1 MSRRLAPAVLLIVAS
16 ALGAKNEKQCKACL
30 HLVNALQTVTILD
43 LLKKEEAERAKEAK
57 STQRYKK
64 TLRSGAIDE
73 LIEEAVSHNACVVLT
88 TMNGAG
94 GRVKKDCEALID
106 DHSDEL
112 SSALSSWHHR
122 NVSNNELYFDLCV
135 RGARVCKTDQLSLV
149 ARHAPRMT
157 GRLSTILRSRR
168 SCLARRMMGQSS
180 KWLARLWWRR

>member
-1 MSRRLAPAVLLIVAS
+1 MAPAVLLIVAS

-122 NVSNNELYFDLCV
+122 NVSNNELYFDCLLYTSPSP
-135 RGARVCKTDQLSLV
+135 RDGLLS
-149 ARHAPRMT
+149 RMP
-157 GRLSTILRSRR
+157 
-168 SCLARRMMGQSS
+168 SS
-180 KWLARLWWRR
+180 A